1 MPTYQVI
8 KKAFH
13 NGRIYDPNGKRRVV
27 VTTRPYTE
35 DDGINPK
42 PSWVG
47 AVVEP
52 VADEPSANDVLLA
65 AQQAEELEASQ
76 SLAQRE
82 SEELEATAV
91 ESVDFSVPNS
101 EASEV
106 ASPDSGITETIG

>member
-35 DDGINPK
+35 DGGSNPK

-47 AVVEP
+47 AVVEA
-52 VADEPSANDVLLA
+52 VADEPSAEDVLLA
-65 AQQAEELEASQ
+65 AQKVEETELSQ

-82 SEELEATAV
+82 AAEEAAPI
-91 ESVDFSVPNS
+91 DFNVPNS